1 MVLHDF
7 KDSSRVNNKLRA
19 GSRRRRTLPVKTDPS
34 RNIEVSGEV
43 VGALG
48 SETLRE
54 LPQHHMPIGPCTLV
68 VWKPVGP
75 CPPGWLCGGGEN

>member
-75 CPPGWLCGGGEN
+75 CPPGWLCGGGGN